1 MVGARKYGQVRG
13 EAAGGNSSA
22 RPLGGDPA
30 DPFGMAEWM
39 KTMPNVPLHPLMAH
53 PAGAVAA
60 ATALGFGLSSH
71 IAGVMLGAMQ
81 GAVEALQKGS
91 ALAGQMQA
99 GVPAEV
105 APIKPALAQTE
116 ARPQE
121 TVKPTVAKK
130 SPAPKPKTEKKSVEP
145 AKAQP
150 ASKPRARAADDLK
163 RISGVGPKLEQ
174 VLNGKGIRRFADI
187 AAWSEADV
195 ARFDDE
201 LGFGGRIQRDD
212 WVKQAKA
219 LKGAK
224 E

>member
-1 MVGARKYGQVRG
+1 MAGERKDGQVRE
-13 EAAGGNSSA
+13 EAESGISST
-22 RPLGGDPA
+22 RPLGGGPA

-39 KTMPNVPLHPLMAH
+39 KGLPQVPLHPLLAH

-81 GAVEALQKGS
+81 GAVEALHKGS
-91 ALAGQMQA
+91 ALAGQVPA

-105 APIKPALAQTE
+105 APTKAAIQAE
-116 ARPQE
+116 AKPQE
-121 TVKPTVAKK
+121 TVKPVGAKK
-130 SPAPKPKTEKKSVEP
+130 SAASKPKAEKKSAETT
-145 AKAQP
+145 KATAAP
-150 ASKPRARAADDLK
+150 KPRARAADDLK

-187 AAWSEADV
+187 AAWSDADV

-201 LGFGGRIQRDD
+201 LGFGGRILRDD

>member
-1 MVGARKYGQVRG
+1 MAGTRKDGQVRG
-13 EAAGGNSSA
+13 EAESGIPSA
-22 RPLGGDPA
+22 RPLGSDPA

-39 KTMPNVPLHPLMAH
+39 KTMPKVPLHPLMAH

-71 IAGVMLGAMQ
+71 IAGVMFGAMQ

-99 GVPAEV
+99 DAPAEV
-105 APIKPALAQTE
+105 VPTQAAPVQAE
-116 ARPQE
+116 AMPQE
-121 TVKPTVAKK
+121 TVKPVVAKK
-130 SPAPKPKTEKKSVEP
+130 GAVSKPKAENKLAERVNAP
-145 AKAQP
+145 AASRSKA
-150 ASKPRARAADDLK
+150 SAADDLK
-163 RISGVGPKLEQ
+163 QISGIGPKLEQ

-187 AAWSEADV
+187 AAWSDADI

-201 LGFGGRIQRDD
+201 LGFGGRILRDD

>member
-1 MVGARKYGQVRG
+1 MAGARKDGQVRG
-13 EAAGGNSSA
+13 EAESGISSA
-22 RPLGGDPA
+22 RPIGGDPA

-39 KTMPNVPLHPLMAH
+39 KSMPQVPLHPLMAH

-105 APIKPALAQTE
+105 VPTKAAPVQAE
-116 ARPQE
+116 AKQE
-121 TVKPTVAKK
+121 TVKPVVANR
-130 SPAPKPKTEKKSVEP
+130 STASKPEAEKKPAEP
-145 AKAQP
+145 AKAP
-150 ASKPRARAADDLK
+150 AASKAKTRAADDLK
-163 RISGVGPKLEQ
+163 RISGIGPKLEQ
-174 VLNGKGIRRFADI
+174 VLNVKGIHRFADI
-187 AAWSEADV
+187 AAWSDADV

-201 LGFGGRIQRDD
+201 LGFGGRILRDD

>member
-1 MVGARKYGQVRG
+1 MAGARKDGQVRG
-13 EAAGGNSSA
+13 EAESGISSA
-22 RPLGGDPA
+22 RPLGADPA

-39 KTMPNVPLHPLMAH
+39 KGMSQVPLHPLMAH

-91 ALAGQMQA
+91 ALADQPQA
-99 GVPAEV
+99 GVTAEV
-105 APIKPALAQTE
+105 VPAKAAPVQAE

-121 TVKPTVAKK
+121 TVKPVAAKK
-130 SPAPKPKTEKKSVEP
+130 SAISKPKAEKKPAGSVKAP
-145 AKAQP
+145 A
-150 ASKPRARAADDLK
+150 ASRSKARAADDLK

-187 AAWSEADV
+187 AAWSDADV
-195 ARFDDE
+195 ARFDDD
-201 LGFGGRIQRDD
+201 LGFGGRILRDD